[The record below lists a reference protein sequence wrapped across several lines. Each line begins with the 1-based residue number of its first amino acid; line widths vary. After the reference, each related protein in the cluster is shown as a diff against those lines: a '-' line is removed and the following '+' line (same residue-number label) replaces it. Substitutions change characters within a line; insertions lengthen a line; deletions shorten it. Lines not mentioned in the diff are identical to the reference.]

1 MDFSQ
6 LCKFY
11 VKFYKSFKN
20 KLFLDNLLRESFDS
34 LQLKKQKLKTGSIK
48 FAFKTF
54 KFNNI
59 TIFQW
64 FEMEYKAQPTADKE
78 KKDVEK
84 TLETLS
90 LKKDLQTLI
99 LLLIFLIVTITYIN
113 YFIDTYITSIIMP
126 KPLDISQKNIFIT
139 VFELILPRME
149 SLNTTLKLIC
159 ESNIRLS
166 DFIEII

>member
-1 MDFSQ
+1 
-6 LCKFY
+6 
-11 VKFYKSFKN
+11 
-20 KLFLDNLLRESFDS
+20 
-34 LQLKKQKLKTGSIK
+34 
-48 FAFKTF
+48 
-54 KFNNI
+54 
-59 TIFQW
+59 
-64 FEMEYKAQPTADKE
+64 MEYKAQPTADKE